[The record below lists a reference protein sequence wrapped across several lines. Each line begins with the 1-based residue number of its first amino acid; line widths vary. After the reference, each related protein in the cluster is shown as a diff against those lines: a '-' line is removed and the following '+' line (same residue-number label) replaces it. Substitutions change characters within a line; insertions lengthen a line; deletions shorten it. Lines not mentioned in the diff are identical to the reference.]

1 MKLRDDLF
9 YLIVFG
15 PGFGESIVLRT
26 PEAHWVVVDG
36 CRMPG
41 TGEGHSPAVKL
52 LQQHEA
58 QWSAV
63 VLTHPHLDHAPG
75 LDDVLAHGGNGPIG
89 CFPHPL
95 GLPQSGRAADD
106 PEAAYRAGSV
116 EQVLAAIH
124 DCWEQNPA
132 TRWEIHR
139 GTSKAVGSL
148 RLTALHP
155 DDEAVRQAERSGNRN
170 RLSTVLLAEW
180 QNCRLLLGADAEA
193 EDWASIAEEYP
204 DLADHMALK
213 YPHHGSAGA
222 WHAAYATGNHCAA
235 TWLMTPY
242 NRGHKLP
249 RFEDGQGLHQA
260 LLAHTPI
267 HLTGLPTRHELQHRI
282 PFETTRQALR
292 DGHTPQAVIKSLP
305 GGFNMAIKPQTTAFE
320 GFVAAGFDA
329 DGNLIDLQHGAG
341 AVTINE
347 ETSSA

>member
-26 PEAHWVVVDG
+26 PETGWVVVDG
-36 CRMPG
+36 CRLPG
-41 TGEGHSPAVKL
+41 AGEGQSPAVKL

-63 VLTHPHLDHAPG
+63 VLTHPHLDHASG

-89 CFPHPL
+89 CYPHPL
-95 GLPQSGRAADD
+95 GLPQSGNTADD

-124 DCWEQNPA
+124 DCWEQNPE
-132 TRWEIHR
+132 TRWEIKR
-139 GTSKAVGSL
+139 DTSRTVGPL

-155 DDEAVRQAERSGNRN
+155 DSNAVRQAEVSGNRN

-180 QNCRLLLGADAEA
+180 KNCRLLLGADAEA
-193 EDWASIAEEYP
+193 TDWASIAEEYP
-204 DLADHMALK
+204 DLAAHTALK

-222 WHAAYATGNHCAA
+222 WHAAYATENDGAA

-249 RFEDGQGLHQA
+249 RFEDGQGLHRA
-260 LLAHTPI
+260 LMAHAPI
-267 HLTGLPTRHELQHRI
+267 HLTGLPARHDLQRRT

-292 DGHTPQAVIKSLP
+292 DGHAPQAATKSLP
-305 GGFNMAIKPQTTAFE
+305 GGFNMTIKPQATAFE

-329 DGNLIDLQHGAG
+329 DGNLIDLQRGAG